1 MTLVRGVAVAGLGE
15 TGYFKRGTAPIGQLG
30 LCAQAVM
37 AACDDAGGDV
47 RDVDG
52 IVSYGHDTN
61 EGPRVS
67 VALGLREL
75 RWTSSVWGGGGGGL
89 AGAFAQAAAA
99 IVSGQARRVVVIR
112 ASAESS
118 SGRLGVAVSIDHMN
132 AHYRAH
138 GIVAPAQICALRTQ
152 RLIEHDG
159 VPAST
164 LRAVAQAGYHHA
176 RRNPGAMGRDVTL
189 DDESYASARWIA
201 EPYRLFDCSR
211 ENDGAGAVL
220 LVPADEADDLRQ
232 PPVHLVAAAQSAS
245 EGWGEAFDN
254 EPHYSSAGFR
264 LVAERLWDATGL
276 APTDV
281 DVVQLY
287 ENFTGASVAAM
298 IDHGFC
304 TAETAGEVL
313 TFDNLVVDSG
323 KLPINTAGGNVG
335 EGFVHGIG
343 LALEAV
349 RQIRGTSPNQVAGA
363 ELSLLIGGPMAPF
376 VSSALFAA
384 DLA

>member
-1 MTLVRGVAVAGLGE
+1 VSLIREVVVAGLGE
-15 TGYFKRGTAPIGQLG
+15 TGYFKRGLAPIGQLG

-37 AACDDAGGDV
+37 AACEDAGVDV

-61 EGPRVS
+61 EGPKLS

-75 RWTSSVWGGGGGGL
+75 RWTSMVWGGGGGGL
-89 AGAFAQAAAA
+89 GGAFAHAAAA
-99 IVSGQARRVVVIR
+99 IVSGQASRVVVVR
-112 ASAESS
+112 ASAEST

-138 GIVAPAQICALRTQ
+138 GIVAPAQVCALRTQ

-159 VPAST
+159 VPRST

-176 RRNPGAMGRDVTL
+176 RTNPRAYGREVVL
-189 DDESYASARWIA
+189 DDATYESARWIA

-211 ENDGAGAVL
+211 ENDGAGAIL
-220 LVPADEADDLRQ
+220 LVSSRDAVHLRQ
-232 PPVHLVAAAQSAS
+232 RPVHLVAAAQSAPA
-245 EGWGEAFDN
+245 GWGESLDN
-254 EPHYSSAGFR
+254 DPDYTSAGFR
-264 LVAERLWDATGL
+264 LVADRLWRATGL
-276 APTDV
+276 GPSDV

-304 TAETAGEVL
+304 TTESAGEVL
-313 TFDNLVVDSG
+313 RLDNLVVETG
-323 KLPINTAGGNVG
+323 TLPINTAGGNVG

-349 RQIRGTSPNQVAGA
+349 RQIRGESPNQVEGA
-363 ELSLLIGGPMAPF
+363 ELSLLVGGPMAPF

-384 DLA
+384 EAA